1 MIPKSGYRFPEK
13 DMLHEQSISAG
24 EACPVGPTGIGL
36 RKQASVDHIGSM
48 TVSTGRFPLDFMM
61 SCGEM
66 RTLAGSAAALVVG
79 TLDFAQN
86 VKPAPI
92 PAETS
97 ATAINLRM

>member
-1 MIPKSGYRFPEK
+1 MIPKTGYRFSEK
-13 DMLHEQSISAG
+13 DHAPRSILAG
-24 EACPVGPTGIGL
+24 KACLAGPTEVGL
-36 RKQASVDHIGSM
+36 RKLGSVGHIGSI
-48 TVSTGRFPLDFMM
+48 TVSTGRFPLDFMI

-66 RTLAGSAAALVVG
+66 RTLTGSAAALVVG

-97 ATAINLRM
+97 ATAINLCM